1 MRDYK
6 KEYAKYQSSEIA
18 KKRRAERNAAR
29 REAIRRFGK
38 AALKGKDVDH
48 IGTNTGGHL
57 NNSDGN
63 IRIVDSSKNR
73 GRNNNSWRKTN
84 KRNF

>member
-29 REAIRRFGK
+29 REAIKKYGK
-38 AALKGKDVDH
+38 SALVGKEIDH
-48 IGTNTGGHL
+48 LSTNPGGHL
-57 NNSDGN
+57 SNGDKNLKV
-63 IRIVDSSKNR
+63 VDASINR
-73 GRNNNSWRKTN
+73 GRNNNSWRKTK
-84 KRNF
+84 KRNS